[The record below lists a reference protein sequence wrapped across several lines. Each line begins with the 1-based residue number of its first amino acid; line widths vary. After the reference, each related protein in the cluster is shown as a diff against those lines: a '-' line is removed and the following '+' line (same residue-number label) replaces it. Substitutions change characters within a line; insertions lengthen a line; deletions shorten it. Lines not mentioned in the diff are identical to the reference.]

1 MAKNRF
7 KAQKERCKGC
17 ALCVSVCPLG
27 LLTMS
32 KDVNN
37 KGTRYVTLTDPE
49 KCTGCGLCYTVCPE
63 CCIEI
68 KETGTK

>member
-1 MAKNRF
+1 MAEK
-7 KAQKERCKGC
+7 KLTIDKERCKGC
-17 ALCVSVCPLG
+17 DLCVSVCPSG

-32 KDVNN
+32 KDLN
-37 KGTRYVTLTDPE
+37 KKGARYVTLTAPD

-68 KETGTK
+68 TGKKTT